1 MLIFFSIDFPLYI
14 DILLLT
20 NLKNKK
26 MKKAN
31 IKNYLKFFVVLTKS
45 IGNPLEERYYR
56 DLNDKKKSGLVNYL
70 NQKLSDFLIQIK
82 NKKISLREMTVGD
95 ATIFKK
101 VLNCRKL
108 DQHLLSELSHE
119 LYGADER
126 AKNFK
131 LESTAC

>member
-1 MLIFFSIDFPLYI
+1 
-14 DILLLT
+14 
-20 NLKNKK
+20 
-26 MKKAN
+26 MKKN
-31 IKNYLKFFVVLTKS
+31 IKNYLKFFASLVKD
-45 IGNPLEERYYR
+45 INNPNEEKWFSDYR
-56 DLNDKKKSGLVNYL
+56 ESNASSGIINYL

-119 LYGADER
+119 LYGDDER

>member
-1 MLIFFSIDFPLYI
+1 
-14 DILLLT
+14 
-20 NLKNKK
+20 
-26 MKKAN
+26 MKEKE
-31 IKNYLKFFVVLTKS
+31 IKIYLKFFVSLTKE
-45 IGNPLEERYYR
+45 IGNPLEERYYH
-56 DLNDKKKSGLVNYL
+56 DLNDKKHSGIANYL
-70 NQKLSDFLIQIK
+70 NQKFSDFLIQIK